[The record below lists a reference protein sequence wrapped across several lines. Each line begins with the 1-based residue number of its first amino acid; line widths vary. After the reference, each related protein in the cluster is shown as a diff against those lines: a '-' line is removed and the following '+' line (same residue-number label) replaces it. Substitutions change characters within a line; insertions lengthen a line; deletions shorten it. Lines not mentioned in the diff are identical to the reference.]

1 MDVPNPSV
9 VPSLSPG
16 ELLSTKTRSVHYG
29 TFPELWTWMDYV
41 FADYLLGLNGT
52 YITALVVLRSAG
64 LLRSRGLL
72 PTQGHG
78 EGIAD
83 LGEEVGYMARANGD
97 KKQKPVSGPFSPAW
111 I

>member
-1 MDVPNPSV
+1 MV
-9 VPSLSPG
+9 
-16 ELLSTKTRSVHYG
+16 
-29 TFPELWTWMDYV
+29 
-41 FADYLLGLNGT
+41 
-52 YITALVVLRSAG
+52 LVV
-64 LLRSRGLL
+64 LRSRGLL

>member
-72 PTQGHG
+72 QNLVVLISY
-78 EGIAD
+78 GIW
-83 LGEEVGYMARANGD
+83 GGVRQSWKEISE
-97 KKQKPVSGPFSPAW
+97 
-111 I
+111 